1 MFKVCIK
8 TAELVRRRFCREPQV
23 CNLPRFP
30 LGTDPLYRKLCG
42 EKSVISAWRG
52 RGGIWTVLVPAVLYL
67 ALEEQDS

>member
-1 MFKVCIK
+1 M
-8 TAELVRRRFCREPQV
+8 
-23 CNLPRFP
+23 
-30 LGTDPLYRKLCG
+30 GTNPLYLKLCG